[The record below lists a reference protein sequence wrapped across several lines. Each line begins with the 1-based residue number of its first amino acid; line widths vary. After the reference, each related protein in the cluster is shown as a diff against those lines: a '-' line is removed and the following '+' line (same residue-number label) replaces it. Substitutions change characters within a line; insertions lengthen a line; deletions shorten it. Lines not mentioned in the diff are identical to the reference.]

1 MKAILLPLSVLGFSA
16 LGAGAVDGPY
26 IQPSSAIMGFSP
38 DNTVAVSNYYGS
50 LFIFDLESG
59 EEPRIFSES
68 ADGITS
74 YSIGVGN
81 FVGNNTVCAS
91 RGSNYSAS
99 AYLFG
104 ATGAV
109 NGRFVTISN
118 DAVKGIGGPNGVTP
132 DGLRLCGNA
141 PTGVEFGVDAENTM
155 TVPCIWNRSGNT
167 FTRVKLPCPVGD
179 YLGQA
184 PQYVTADCISADG
197 KTVVGQCRSGNG
209 FLTEFLVYREA
220 EDGTWRV
227 SKPFDSLV
235 NPNHIELP
243 VYPGDGPQIVSEEQ
257 FMTDDELAA
266 YQAALQAYYADPE
279 NTPMPTYAEF
289 MTQQEIDEYN
299 KAIEPY
305 NKWVE
310 EYEKYRD
317 TDMRI
322 REESVSFVFNQV
334 AISPNGKYFVG
345 SAEDGYYDEELTYHA
360 VYTPYLYD
368 LEKNEILVNDGPS
381 ILVTAV
387 SDEGTVVGYERL
399 GDVDFG
405 YVLPLG
411 ASEWIPLEKWVVAQ
425 NPGLADWVEQNWKHE
440 IEVVIDEEENI
451 TEYQEM
457 YITGLPFMSPDFSM
471 LSTVAYYFW
480 NDAPESLRNDFNSCI
495 VPLREQ
501 GAINE
506 VAGADGAAPA
516 EYFNLQG
523 VRVAEPAHGVYILR
537 RGDDVTKIIR

>member
-1 MKAILLPLSVLGFSA
+1 MLSLAAS
-16 LGAGAVDGPY
+16 GAGAVDGPY

-59 EEPRIFSES
+59 EEPRIFTES
-68 ADGITS
+68 ADGLTS
-74 YSIGVGN
+74 YATGVGN

-99 AYLFG
+99 AYIFG

-132 DGLRLCGNA
+132 DGSRLCGNA
-141 PTGVEFGVDAENTM
+141 PTGVEFGIDADNTM

-167 FTRVKLPCPVGD
+167 FSRIMLPCPAGD
-179 YLGQA
+179 YLGRA

-197 KTVVGQCRSGNG
+197 RTIVGQCRSGNG
-209 FLTEFLVYREA
+209 FLTEFLVYREGA
-220 EDGTWRV
+220 DGTWSV
-227 SKPFDSLV
+227 SKPFESLV

-243 VYPGDGPQIVSEEQ
+243 PYPGEGPQIVSEEQ
-257 FMTDDELAA
+257 FMTDEEIAA

-279 NTPMPTYAEF
+279 NGRMPTYAEF
-289 MTQQEIDEYN
+289 MTQQEIDAYN

-305 NKWVE
+305 NEWVE
-310 EYEKYRD
+310 KYEKYEAAD
-317 TDMRI
+317 IRI
-322 REESVSFVFNQV
+322 RQESVSFVFNQA

-345 SAEDGYYDEELTYHA
+345 SGETGYYDENLVYHA
-360 VYTPYLYD
+360 EYTPYLYD
-368 LEKNEILVNDGPS
+368 LEEQRILVSDGPA

-387 SDEGTVVGYERL
+387 SDDGTVVGYERR

-411 ASEWIPLEKWVVAQ
+411 ASEWIPLEKWVVAR
-425 NPGLADWVEQNWKHE
+425 NPELADWVEQNWKHE

-480 NDAPESLRNDFNSCI
+480 SDAPDALRNDVNSCI
-495 VPLREQ
+495 VPLGAQ

-506 VAGADGAAPA
+506 VTAAGAGCPV

-523 VRVAEPAHGVYILR
+523 VRVAEPAHGVYIMR
-537 RGDDVTKIIR
+537 RGNDITKILR